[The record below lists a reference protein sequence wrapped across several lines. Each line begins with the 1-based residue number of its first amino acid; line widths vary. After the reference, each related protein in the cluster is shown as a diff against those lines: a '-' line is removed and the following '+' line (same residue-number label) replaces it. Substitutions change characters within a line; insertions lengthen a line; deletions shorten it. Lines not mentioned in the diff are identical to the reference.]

1 MVKKEMH
8 LESLGW
14 LRFYGSLSQLMTG
27 ITCSRTRGKV
37 DTVSFHFLIQIKT
50 EILTASYHKMIRS
63 CSGNYLR
70 GHCTMLP
77 QSLWPVPFTGEH
89 LQQQLQQFVI
99 SVLVMVIVIFKTILI
114 CHIPS
119 SVISK
124 MFIVEFFLRFNII
137 LVFKFFL
144 NFLSSGMADIIGRR
158 FGSQKLPYNQNKSI
172 VGSITMAVSGFLAS
186 IG

>member
-1 MVKKEMH
+1 
-8 LESLGW
+8 
-14 LRFYGSLSQLMTG
+14 
-27 ITCSRTRGKV
+27 
-37 DTVSFHFLIQIKT
+37 
-50 EILTASYHKMIRS
+50 
-63 CSGNYLR
+63 
-70 GHCTMLP
+70 
-77 QSLWPVPFTGEH
+77 
-89 LQQQLQQFVI
+89 
-99 SVLVMVIVIFKTILI
+99 MVIVIFKTILI
-114 CHIPS
+114 CVHIPS

-158 FGSQKLPYNQNKSI
+158 FGNQKLPYNQNKSI